1 MSVTPLNIRLHGLE
15 RADSSGVSA
24 LHSTQTRYIL
34 IVDDEA
40 DIREIAS
47 LSLEMTEGW
56 RVAVADSCSTGL
68 DVARTS
74 RPDAILLDVMMP
86 DMDGPTCFTR
96 LREDAATS
104 QIPVIFLTAKVHEGD
119 VRKLLDLGVKGV
131 ISKPFDPITL
141 GRKVREVLGWPS
153 LALSS

>member
-1 MSVTPLNIRLHGLE
+1 MSSPDPTHP
-15 RADSSGVSA
+15 
-24 LHSTQTRYIL
+24 RYVM

-56 RVAVADSCSTGL
+56 RVTAVESGL
-68 DVARTS
+68 AGIELARTS

-86 DMDGPTCFTR
+86 DMDGPTGFSH
-96 LREDAATS
+96 LRDDPATS
-104 QIPVIFLTAKVHEGD
+104 DIPVIFLTAKVHEGD
-119 VRKLLDLGVKGV
+119 VRKLLNLGVEGV

-141 GRKVREVLGWPS
+141 GAKIREVLNWPTS
-153 LALSS
+153 APGS

>member
-1 MSVTPLNIRLHGLE
+1 M
-15 RADSSGVSA
+15 
-24 LHSTQTRYIL
+24 RYVL

-56 RVAVADSCSTGL
+56 RVETAESCRVGL
-68 DVARTS
+68 DLARTS

-86 DMDGPTCFTR
+86 DMDGPTGLTH
-96 LREDAATS
+96 LREDADTRH
-104 QIPVIFLTAKVHEGD
+104 IPVIFLTAKVHEGD
-119 VRKLLDLGVKGV
+119 VRKLLDLGVEGV

-141 GRKVREVLGWPS
+141 GTRIREVLGWRDAGATEVPIPPDIP
-153 LALSS
+153 